1 MDYRTSRKA
10 VQREV
15 AASSKE
21 VTLNL
26 LLVSSHFFFCRA
38 VRKLNRGIWD
48 TAPPLN
54 MNKKKDKDIIATLV
68 DEDLFV
74 G

>member
-1 MDYRTSRKA
+1 
-10 VQREV
+10 V
-15 AASSKE
+15 
-21 VTLNL
+21 
-26 LLVSSHFFFCRA
+26 
-38 VRKLNRGIWD
+38 KLNRGIWD